1 LFSLFLSSIAYKENI
16 AMDAVFASQVPAG
29 YGMHDHGQAAAA
41 AAPELDPSMCCM
53 SVVADGPRIA
63 FAAYNEESATIT
75 VEECY
80 ANGYEVHG
88 VVERVLMIVRPTL
101 VLVSSKLV
109 GNQVLM
115 QLLTTPPPEPDDDD
129 EERDDGDENYN
140 QARNSPAVA
149 TAAGAR
155 TTAASGGGGAP
166 GTQRPRSIPYQTLKT
181 SSFDVRACQSMILDK
196 LRVRSIMKQA
206 QVMGQRLGHHGQQ
219 HAAQPDR
226 HFAQPHQQQQHQSF
240 QVSSYH
246 ALASVIDFQSNLQ
259 IQAVGSL
266 LSFLNS
272 TVFRLEDGGYIVV
285 NDCVRAQVSQYMSI
299 SPWTLSAL
307 HVFATEH
314 HPLVAA
320 KGAGNAK
327 EGFSL
332 FSLLDRTSSRSGRQR
347 LRDIMLK
354 PLTNVDVIAMRQ
366 NGVELF
372 MLPEMNDTGGSITK
386 LLGRVVAVDKILIRI
401 QKCTSKPSDIVALIR
416 TLGVAIHICD
426 ILQHEILFNLRQ
438 RVVRPSDPLSKYP
451 GEGGL
456 PADSWQGGGDCD
468 DDRAAHYVAF
478 VEGILQSC
486 CVTELVDLN
495 EQLSAVIDESA
506 TSDWQTVVIRQGYS
520 ETLDQLK
527 EQYAHLPE
535 LLRVKGKEVAARL
548 PAFKEIIQ
556 VVFLPQV
563 NFVGMNIELLHYL
576 STQCVTSCAHIVA
589 SSLAQL
595 DRLVFTFDY

>member
-1 LFSLFLSSIAYKENI
+1 
-16 AMDAVFASQVPAG
+16 MDAIFASQMPEAG
-29 YGMHDHGQAAAA
+29 MGMEGGGGQGAAA

-63 FAAYNEESATIT
+63 FAAYNEESATII

-115 QLLTTPPPEPDDDD
+115 QLLTTPPPEPDDEEELLHPGGEDDPQIDDDD
-129 EERDDGDENYN
+129 ENHGTQPREN
-140 QARNSPAVA
+140 R
-149 TAAGAR
+149 AAAAAAAAR
-155 TTAASGGGGAP
+155 TT
-166 GTQRPRSIPYQTLKT
+166 RPRSIPYQTMKT

-206 QVMGQRLGHHGQQ
+206 QTMGQRLHGHGRASL
-219 HAAQPDR
+219 HAAAAGQPDR
-226 HFAQPHQQQQHQSF
+226 HFPQQQQQQQHQSF

-299 SPWTLSAL
+299 SSSTLSAL

-354 PLTNVDVIAMRQ
+354 PLTNVDAIAMRQ

-372 MLPEMNDTGGSITK
+372 MLPEMNDTGGSIIK

-401 QKCTSKPSDIVALIR
+401 QKCTSKPSDIVALVR

-438 RVVRPSDPLSKYP
+438 RIVRPDPSES
-451 GEGGL
+451 GDL
-456 PADSWQGGGDCD
+456 PADWQGGGG
-468 DDRAAHYVAF
+468 DDRAAHYIAF
-478 VEGILQSC
+478 VEGILHSC

-495 EQLSAVIDESA
+495 EQLSAAIDESA

-527 EQYAHLPE
+527 EQYSQLPE
-535 LLRVKGKEVAARL
+535 LLRVKGEEVAARL
-548 PAFKEIIQ
+548 PALKEIIQ

-563 NFVGMNIELLHYL
+563 NHLACMTNLHCNCTIKCKTHEL
-576 STQCVTSCAHIVA
+576 
-589 SSLAQL
+589 
-595 DRLVFTFDY
+595 TFLP